1 MKATGIVLTSSISY
15 FPSKPCRVQYGP
27 VSRGVLPGNLASLD
41 TDQGEQCS
49 ERATGHRTVHSTSI
63 PCELCK
69 FYFGTVSRTD
79 TRMTGSYLCCSVNWV
94 QSARRTTER
103 GRAPRTDNTNN
114 NKRDAT
120 TNASQKTSVIQSV
133 LHSTFHYE

>member
-1 MKATGIVLTSSISY
+1 MDRLLEACCQATST
-15 FPSKPCRVQYGP
+15 R
-27 VSRGVLPGNLASLD
+27 LD

-49 ERATGHRTVHSTSI
+49 ERATGHRTLHSTSI
-63 PCELCK
+63 PRKLCK

-120 TNASQKTSVIQSV
+120 NERLTENECDQISA
-133 LHSTFHYE
+133 TFLIS